1 MHTTFEVS
9 QDWGDGLVG
18 FVTVENSGS
27 TVLQTWDLTIETTF
41 DIETLWGG
49 EILKQVGN
57 RYTVAPKRW
66 NSRLAPGESAKF
78 GFVGHNATAEMHQV
92 TVLSEPPVYTP
103 VSEPSAAF
111 TSPLQTTFEV
121 SEDWGKGLVGFVHV
135 ENTGSNVL
143 DDWVFTIKTT
153 FEIETVWGGEIIER
167 VGNLYTV
174 RAEDWNSRLD
184 SGEKTKFGFVG
195 RNATAE
201 VHQLSVVS
209 APSFHEAAAPPPAVV
224 AEQVAAIDAV
234 DFAIAKDWWG
244 GFTANVSFTYSGTE
258 PLESWQL
265 RFESPFE
272 ISKLWHGEI
281 VSHSVE
287 QTTHIYTVSNASWN
301 GTLVPGDTITL
312 GLNGKGS
319 SVYQP
324 SNYYFNNLPV
334 GDAVDQSVTLD
345 LPITPVEEPGV
356 EAPAAEAPS
365 VEEPVAEKPAIDEPE
380 APDAQE
386 PGVEEPP
393 AEESPAEE
401 PPVEEPVAEQPPVEE
416 PPVEEPVA
424 EPPYTEEPV
433 AEQPAVEQPFTEE
446 SSGPVAEGSDSSYGK
461 VLQKSLLFYEAQRSG
476 DLPDDNRIAWRG
488 DSALNDGADVGVDLT
503 GGYYDAGDHVKFGFP
518 MAASI
523 TMLSWGAIEYQDA
536 YQKSGQYDE
545 LLAAIKWGTDY
556 FLKAH
561 ISDGKTT
568 QALYGQVGDPRTDH
582 DYWGAPETLP
592 TDRPAYKIDPQNP
605 GSDLAAETAAA
616 LASASIVF
624 RDVDPAYADELL
636 VNARQLYTFADT
648 YRGRY
653 SESIPEARDYYNS
666 WSGYTDELSWGA
678 AWLYQATG
686 EQQYLAQ
693 SQANYQNLGID
704 WTQNWDDKSYGTG
717 ILLAQITDSQNYRSD
732 VEAWLNNWVSGGIE
746 QTEGGLAWLDQWGSL
761 RYSANTALLAGIY
774 SDTVN
779 AAEGQYDQFSR
790 SQIDYIL
797 GDNPAQQSYVAG
809 VGDSYPTHIHHRA
822 ASGTTDINDPAANE
836 HVLYGALV
844 GGPRLPNDFSYV
856 DERTDFLGNE
866 VALDFN
872 AGFTGALA
880 RLYGQDGGDVLSDA
894 ALIAL
899 SEPGLSEVA

>member
-1 MHTTFEVS
+1 
-9 QDWGDGLVG
+9 
-18 FVTVENSGS
+18 
-27 TVLQTWDLTIETTF
+27 
-41 DIETLWGG
+41 
-49 EILKQVGN
+49 
-57 RYTVAPKRW
+57 
-66 NSRLAPGESAKF
+66 
-78 GFVGHNATAEMHQV
+78 
-92 TVLSEPPVYTP
+92 
-103 VSEPSAAF
+103 
-111 TSPLQTTFEV
+111 
-121 SEDWGKGLVGFVHV
+121 
-135 ENTGSNVL
+135 
-143 DDWVFTIKTT
+143 
-153 FEIETVWGGEIIER
+153 
-167 VGNLYTV
+167 
-174 RAEDWNSRLD
+174 
-184 SGEKTKFGFVG
+184 
-195 RNATAE
+195 
-201 VHQLSVVS
+201 
-209 APSFHEAAAPPPAVV
+209 
-224 AEQVAAIDAV
+224 
-234 DFAIAKDWWG
+234 
-244 GFTANVSFTYSGTE
+244 
-258 PLESWQL
+258 
-265 RFESPFE
+265 
-272 ISKLWHGEI
+272 
-281 VSHSVE
+281 
-287 QTTHIYTVSNASWN
+287 
-301 GTLVPGDTITL
+301 
-312 GLNGKGS
+312 
-319 SVYQP
+319 
-324 SNYYFNNLPV
+324 
-334 GDAVDQSVTLD
+334 
-345 LPITPVEEPGV
+345 
-356 EAPAAEAPS
+356 AEAPS

-393 AEESPAEE
+393 AEEPPA
-401 PPVEEPVAEQPPVEE
+401 EEPVAEQPPVEE

-678 AWLYQATG
+678 AWLYKATG

-872 AGFTGALA
+872 AGFTGAVA